1 MAKKKRIEIIDVAKC
16 LAIFMVVLGHTAT
29 NEELLGN
36 PAILYKVIYSIH
48 MPLFFFLTGMSI
60 KPKPLKTLSEWRFFI
75 RKNILT
81 IAFPF
86 LIWSLIYCQFSFD
99 NVKYILFGSWQA
111 LGKTGTVTSLWYLSC
126 LFVARI
132 IVEFVVMLMA
142 KFNTEN
148 KRMIYL
154 IPAIIL
160 LLTGS
165 LIPCP
170 PLGYPWGINVAIL
183 ASGFILLGIAL
194 RTSLIIMAV
203 EKGWIMIAVLIASI
217 LLYVLTISLRTDGF
231 EILMMCK
238 GSYGDLIPMFACSII
253 GGFIVMLVSMVL
265 KRAANE
271 WLNNVSIEPLL
282 YMGAHTMGIFLLH
295 KPILQNIL
303 IPLFEK
309 TIPDVLYLPRIIAS
323 IAAIAI
329 SLILCHFIEYYI
341 PELIGIF
348 SKDKIQGEN
357 HD

>member
-29 NEELLGN
+29 NEELLGD
-36 PAILYKVIYSIH
+36 PSILYRIIYSIH

-75 RKNILT
+75 RKNVLT
-81 IAFPF
+81 IALPF
-86 LIWSLIYCQFSFD
+86 LLWSLIYCQFNFE
-99 NVKYILFGSWQA
+99 NVKYILYGSWQA

-126 LFVARI
+126 LFIARI
-132 IVEFVVMLMA
+132 IVELVVLLMSNF
-142 KFNTEN
+142 KIEN
-148 KRMIYL
+148 NKLIYL

-160 LLTGS
+160 LLVGS
-165 LIPCP
+165 FIPSP
-170 PLGYPWGINVAIL
+170 PLGYPWGINVAIF
-183 ASGFILLGIAL
+183 ASGFIFLGIAL
-194 RTSLIIMAV
+194 RTNLLIMAV
-203 EKGWIMIAVLIASI
+203 EKGWKMILILIISVCLYALAV
-217 LLYVLTISLRTDGF
+217 SLRTDGF

-253 GGFIVMLVSMVL
+253 GGFIVLLISMIL

-271 WLNNVSIEPLL
+271 WLNNISIEPLI

-303 IPLFEK
+303 IPFFER
-309 TIPDVLYLPRIIAS
+309 ILPNILYLPRIIS
-323 IAAIAI
+323 TIIAIAI
-329 SLILCHFIEYYI
+329 SLILCRFIEYYI

-348 SKDKIQGEN
+348 SKDKIIGEKQK
-357 HD
+357 